1 VRTHYLPA
9 RVRAAALRLLRW
21 PVWQCALRPFFLAT
35 AVSAVLPV
43 LAWLV
48 VLAGGLPAPDFPGG
62 AVAWHAPEML
72 LGFGL
77 ASVAGFVLTAIPEF
91 TQSRSISRRATVTL
105 LLLWLSARA
114 TVLLVPWCGAWPL
127 ALIQSALCLF
137 LLIRITPPI
146 WRDPTRRQR
155 DLWAALAAVLLSCTA
170 LSLDLALGNVLF
182 RSPQQG
188 LRIVLHLMLL
198 LIVATL
204 PRISLRVVNRHL
216 EEAGAAP
223 TYVPRPPRRHV
234 AVLLIGLHALA
245 VALDVQA
252 AAGWLALGAGATCLG
267 LLSDWPHTRILR
279 RRWVVL
285 LYTLPWLLGL
295 GYLLDGA
302 SRLGAPVSPG
312 ASVHLHAM
320 GALGVAVFSVLC
332 IAGRTHVGLALD
344 ERRWLPAA
352 ALLLFAAAMVR
363 TTAEFLSMPSLPLW
377 WMAGLLWALAYGL
390 WLVTIGP
397 DLIGS
402 RDDGGWGCAG
412 PSAPQD
418 AATGPAASVD
428 AAECYRSHVA
438 TEGPPAH
445 DEQLAT

>member
-1 VRTHYLPA
+1 MRTHCLPA
-9 RVRAAALRLLRW
+9 RVRAAELRLLRW

-35 AVSAVLPV
+35 AVSAVLSV

-48 VLAGGLPAPDFPGG
+48 VLPGGLPAPDFPGG
-62 AVAWHAPEML
+62 AVAWHAHEML
-72 LGFGL
+72 LGLGL

-91 TQSRSISRRATVTL
+91 TQSRSIGRRAVVSL

-114 TVLLVPWCGAWPL
+114 AVLLFPWCGAWPL
-127 ALIQSALCLF
+127 ALVQSALCLL
-137 LLIRITPPI
+137 LLIHITPPI

-155 DLWAALAAVLLSCTA
+155 HLWAALAAVLLSCTA
-170 LSLDLALGNVLF
+170 LSLDLALGSVLY
-182 RSPQQG
+182 RSPQHG
-188 LRIVLHLMLL
+188 LRFVLHLMLL

-216 EEAGAAP
+216 EEAGAPP

-252 AAGWLALGAGATCLG
+252 AAGWLGLGAGATCLG
-267 LLSDWPHTRILR
+267 LLSDWPHTRVLR
-279 RRWVVL
+279 RRWVAM

-344 ERRWLPAA
+344 ERRWLPTA
-352 ALLLFAAAMVR
+352 ALLLLAATMVR
-363 TTAEFLSMPSLPLW
+363 TTAEFVGVPLLPLW
-377 WMAGLLWALAYGL
+377 WTAGLFWVLAYGL
-390 WLVTIGP
+390 WLVAMGP
-397 DLIGS
+397 DLIRS
-402 RDDGGWGCAG
+402 RDDGGWGCA
-412 PSAPQD
+412 SASTTQH
-418 AATGPAASVD
+418 ATTDQVAEVD
-428 AAECYRSHVA
+428 GAD
-438 TEGPPAH
+438 H
-445 DEQLAT
+445 DRLHLQRTD